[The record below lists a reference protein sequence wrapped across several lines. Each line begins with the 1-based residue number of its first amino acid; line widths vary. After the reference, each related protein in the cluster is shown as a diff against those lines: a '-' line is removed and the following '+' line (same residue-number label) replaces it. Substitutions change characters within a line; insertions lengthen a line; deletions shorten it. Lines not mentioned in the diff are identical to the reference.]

1 MNTLQT
7 VSTLERILLLREVPI
22 FGDLSPEDL
31 KQVAEIAQE
40 QWIPDG
46 TIICRDGE
54 DGDSMYILVAGQV
67 QILKG
72 VEGSEKILA
81 VREAGDFVG
90 EMAIIESGPR
100 VATVR
105 ALGDVRALVIDG
117 DAFNAILRDR
127 QNVAISVM
135 RTLSR
140 RLREMVS

>member
-1 MNTLQT
+1 
-7 VSTLERILLLREVPI
+7 
-22 FGDLSPEDL
+22 
-31 KQVAEIAQE
+31 
-40 QWIPDG
+40 
-46 TIICRDGE
+46 
-54 DGDSMYILVAGQV
+54 MYIIVEGQA

-72 VEGSEKILA
+72 PEGSEKTLA
-81 VREAGDFVG
+81 VRGAGDFVG

-105 ALGDVRALVIDG
+105 AQGDVRALVIDG

-140 RLREMVS
+140 RLREMMK